1 MTAAGVRQ
9 LSIAAILAR
18 RDLSAKLGSIWI
30 YGLASA
36 ICAMT
41 ALLATGFRRTF
52 ETETISV
59 SADPLAPVHGIV
71 LVILALV
78 LGMRAAISLSWEREN
93 RTMDVLLSGP
103 ATASALVAAKLA
115 TELVTLVML
124 GLVYSAYLIL
134 VRPVGDLDTALGG
147 AASFWRL
154 SVLVLPMIGL
164 GLVISAGAGS
174 VRSAVIVFLSV
185 VLALATLEG
194 ASAWLD
200 AQDPS
205 ELSLMA
211 VYLRGLLSRATDW
224 LDPVSPVAYLAEVAH
239 NVAGGAAP
247 AIVRLVS
254 GIVLLIALTVASVLL
269 VRTRGAG
276 P

>member
-9 LSIAAILAR
+9 ASIAAILAR
-18 RDLSAKLGSIWI
+18 RDLSAKLGSIWS

-52 ETETISV
+52 ETETVSV
-59 SADPLAPVHGIV
+59 SADPFAPVHGTV
-71 LVILALV
+71 LVILGLV
-78 LGMRAAISLSWEREN
+78 IGMRAAISLSWEREN

-103 ATASALVAAKLA
+103 VTASALVAAKLA

-124 GLVYSAYLIL
+124 GLVYSAYLVL
-134 VRPVGDLDTALGG
+134 ARPIGDLDTALGG

-154 SVLVLPMIGL
+154 SILVLPMIGL
-164 GLVISAGAGS
+164 GLVISAGART
-174 VRSAVIVFLSV
+174 VRAAVIVFLSV
-185 VLALATLEG
+185 VLGLATLEG
-194 ASAWLD
+194 ASAWLQ
-200 AQDPS
+200 AQDPN

-224 LDPVSPVAYLAEVAH
+224 LEPVSPVAYLADLARTVDA
-239 NVAGGAAP
+239 GAAP
-247 AIVRLVS
+247 AIVRPVT
-254 GIVLLIALTVASVLL
+254 GVILLFALTCASVLL
-269 VRTRGAG
+269 VRMRGAG